1 MPAGTGNRTW
11 WLAAGL
17 ILAAAYAAVS
27 LNHARNTA
35 KAQQAAPA
43 AVIEFAA
50 SDLVEPQTRELR
62 LAISI
67 TGTLAPRNWTTV
79 KSKVAGELKTI
90 LVREGESVKR
100 GQVLARIDT
109 QDAQARLD
117 EKIADLEASRA
128 QLALADKNRNNNL
141 ALLKQN
147 FISQNAF
154 DSVSSNYQVS
164 EARLKAIEAQ
174 VAVAKKALADTLV
187 TAPQAG
193 IVSQRH
199 AQAGEKLPVDGR
211 ILTLVDLTEME
222 VEAAVPAGDI
232 PNIRVGQEV
241 SFHVEG
247 FGERDFVGRIDRI
260 NPATQTGSRSI
271 LIYAKLPNRE
281 GALKGGMFARGSVTL
296 TRVAQALVIPI
307 SAVQESSGKAQVFAI
322 VNGRLELRAVKLG
335 VRNEDEGLV
344 QILDGL
350 DAQTRIVRANLGTL
364 KPGTQA
370 KIVAARK

>member
-1 MPAGTGNRTW
+1 MLARKNRLW
-11 WLAAGL
+11 LLLAAGL
-17 ILAAAYAAVS
+17 LAAAYAAIS
-27 LNHARNTA
+27 LNQA
-35 KAQQAAPA
+35 KSAALAQAAASP

-67 TGTLAPRNWTTV
+67 TGTLAPHNWTTV
-79 KSKVAGELKTI
+79 KAKVAGELKTI
-90 LVREGESVKR
+90 LVREGESVNS

-117 EKIADLEASRA
+117 EKTADLEAARA
-128 QLALADKNRNNNL
+128 QLALADKNRANNL

-154 DSVSSNYQVS
+154 DNVSSNYQVS
-164 EARLKAIEAQ
+164 DARLRAIEAQ
-174 VAVAKKALADTLV
+174 VAVAKKALADTVV

-193 IVSQRH
+193 IISQRH
-199 AQAGEKLPVDGR
+199 AQAGEKLPTDGK
-211 ILTLVDLTEME
+211 ILTLVDLSEME

-232 PNIRVGQEV
+232 PSIRVGQEV

-247 FGERDFVGRIDRI
+247 FGGRDFLGRIDRI

-271 LIYAKLPNRE
+271 LVYAMLPNHD

-296 TRVAQALVIPI
+296 SRVAQALVVPV
-307 SAVQESSGKAQVFAI
+307 SAVQEASGKAQVFAI
-322 VNGRLELRAVKLG
+322 VGGRLEPRQVKLG
-335 VRNEDEGLV
+335 LRNEDEGLV

-350 DAQTRIVRANLGTL
+350 DAQSTIVRANLGTL
-364 KPGTQA
+364 KPGTQV
-370 KIVAARK
+370 KVVAARK